1 MDKSIVTMDKVT
13 YKKFKN
19 ATKSFKKSII
29 SLFGWLNVG
38 ELKTPLKITK
48 VHKEAY
54 VVPINFLNIEVS
66 PEKDDSDVISDLCEL
81 YHFTYKCNGT
91 RYSTGYFKYTIYL
104 DKKFW
109 QSLDTLDFVDKK
121 YKVKGLIS

>member
-13 YKKFKN
+13 YKKFKK
-19 ATKSFKKSII
+19 ATKSFKKSLT
-29 SLFGWLNVG
+29 SLFGWSHVG
-38 ELKTPLKITK
+38 ELKTTLKITK

-66 PEKDDSDVISDLCEL
+66 QNYDDSDVISDLCEL
-81 YHFTYKCNGT
+81 YHFTYKSNGT
-91 RYSTGYFKYTIYL
+91 NYYSGCYKYNIYL